1 MKKKAQIQI
10 FETIVVVFIFFILI
24 AVGFVFYS
32 KFIRGNIQ
40 TIGEQSAQSKSI
52 AIAQRVMFLP
62 ELQCSEDNAIKDNC
76 IDKLKLESAKNVMTA
91 NEVYYYDLFEFS
103 EIKIKKIYPAE
114 EPESTLYSRLPTTDY
129 KNKFITNVPI
139 SIYDP
144 SKKAYGFGILTIQTI
159 TK

>member
-24 AVGFVFYS
+24 AVGFIFYG
-32 KFIRGNIQ
+32 KFIRGNLQNID
-40 TIGEQSAQSKSI
+40 EKSAQSNSI

-62 ELQCSEDNAIKDNC
+62 EIQCSEDNVIKDNC
-76 IDKLKLESAKNVMTA
+76 IDKLKLESAKDVMTA
-91 NEVYYYDLFEFS
+91 NAVYYYDLFEFS
-103 EIKIKKIYPAE
+103 EITLTQKYPDE
-114 EPESTLYSRLPTTDY
+114 KPPLTVYSRLSSANY

-139 SIYDP
+139 LIYDP
-144 SKKAYGFGILTIQTI
+144 NTKLYGFGILTIQTI